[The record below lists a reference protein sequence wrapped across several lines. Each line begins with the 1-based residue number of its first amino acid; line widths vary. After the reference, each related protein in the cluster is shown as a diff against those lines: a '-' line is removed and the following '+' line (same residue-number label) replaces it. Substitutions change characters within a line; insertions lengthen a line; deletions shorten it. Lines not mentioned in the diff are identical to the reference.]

1 MSADHAEE
9 IFEAMVESVGIKAYA
24 STIGLSTR
32 QIHRMLNGS
41 QPNPIQR
48 FVEAVQ
54 ACEGLTAQQAVDFVC
69 RQAGGYF
76 VVHIEDMAKANVNAV
91 KESAE
96 AIVAISENRTPRIT
110 IKEIREAIS
119 ALAALERLLEEKEAN
134 GEQRIANRKA

>member
-1 MSADHAEE
+1 MSADPAGE

-24 STIGLSTR
+24 GAIGLSTR

-48 FVEAVQ
+48 FVEALR
-54 ACEGLTAQQAVDFVC
+54 ACEGMTAQGAVDYAC

-76 VVHIEDMAKANVNAV
+76 VQRADDLAKANVNAV

-96 AIVAISENRTPRIT
+96 AIVAISEDRAPRVE

-119 ALAALERLLEEKEAN
+119 ALAALERLLVEKE
-134 GEQRIANRKA
+134 KATAKA